1 MAPPW
6 LQLFILGTRSWN
18 DNIILVCL
26 YGDGVSLASIVL
38 NFLFYKYCIFLSQI
52 SLSYTIASNYLLH
65 LEEIFWFPVNSSSN
79 LTKRIQTN
87 ANKNFSTLMF
97 YRAHIIQNSLRL
109 EIKGTNPQ
117 LLPKFYVQKCRR
129 ERFFG
134 FEFIIKIYLIEF
146 HKTPLSLSNRF

>member
-1 MAPPW
+1 MIAAFHFGNTIMERQYYISVSVWGWRIISLHRPKLSL
-6 LQLFILGTRSWN
+6 LQI
-18 DNIILVCL
+18 
-26 YGDGVSLASIVL
+26 
-38 NFLFYKYCIFLSQI
+38 YCIFLSQI

>member
-1 MAPPW
+1 
-6 LQLFILGTRSWN
+6 
-18 DNIILVCL
+18 
-26 YGDGVSLASIVL
+26 
-38 NFLFYKYCIFLSQI
+38 
-52 SLSYTIASNYLLH
+52 
-65 LEEIFWFPVNSSSN
+65 
-79 LTKRIQTN
+79 
-87 ANKNFSTLMF
+87 MF

-146 HKTPLSLSNRF
+146 HKTPLSLSNLDFNTIYEAQLYMTIPYTINEIDFVEPNLVGGGGLSLASSSYINVLFE